1 MADLAECR
9 ELLGRAETERSRR
22 LLQTE
27 LAVLED
33 EHRVAL
39 SAKDAYGLPAAGDHR
54 LASYA
59 WDQSGK
65 FVRLYIT
72 VENVHNLPA
81 GNITCS
87 FEPLALD
94 LRVRGSDGKEKY
106 LLLRPLCDEI
116 DVAGSSYAVKTDRI
130 NLKLCKKTPG
140 SEWGSIDDSG
150 KKEKEIKE
158 EKART
163 NQGKSTGQLLSEMY
177 GQADDDAKKK
187 LEEAWERGREKR
199 EGMRA
204 NP

>member
-116 DVAGSSYAVKTDRI
+116 DVAGSSYAVKT
-130 NLKLCKKTPG
+130 
-140 SEWGSIDDSG
+140 
-150 KKEKEIKE
+150 
-158 EKART
+158 
-163 NQGKSTGQLLSEMY
+163 
-177 GQADDDAKKK
+177 
-187 LEEAWERGREKR
+187 
-199 EGMRA
+199 
-204 NP
+204 

>member
-1 MADLAECR
+1 
-9 ELLGRAETERSRR
+9 
-22 LLQTE
+22 
-27 LAVLED
+27 
-33 EHRVAL
+33 
-39 SAKDAYGLPAAGDHR
+39 
-54 LASYA
+54 
-59 WDQSGK
+59 
-65 FVRLYIT
+65 LYIT